1 MNKTSSLNRP
11 SASTE
16 RTKHSAIQFTI
27 AIVSIMALASPNT
40 ASAGGVVGNGA
51 SASCNQAALIDALSG
66 GGTVSFNC
74 GSQPKT
80 IPVTAELT
88 ISQDTVI
95 DGGNLITLD
104 GGNST
109 RLFIIKPEIRF
120 TVNNL
125 TLANGYTTA
134 QGGAIHSGMFQN
146 TVLTINHCTFNHN
159 VSSQPNEAGGGAI
172 YSGAGYLTI
181 TNSVF
186 SNNEA
191 SMGGAIRILHSNLTV
206 TNTMFSHNKAVDP
219 DRGNGG
225 AIVIDGAKYDDGKI
239 IIRKSKFLANSAT
252 AFGGALFN
260 NIYNNNSTTITDSVF
275 TGNAVG
281 GVTKGQGG
289 AIWSN
294 GDPTSGDQWTIYANN
309 TTLTIVNTTVSDNI
323 SGQQGGGIWIA
334 RHPKGSVISRST
346 FSGNTAL
353 NSMGGGLVQG
363 GTGKLT
369 IINSTFSNNQGKG
382 TYSMGAGIYI
392 ADTAKA
398 AITNTTIT
406 GNTAQ
411 WQAGGIFGGTNV
423 TLKNTILAGNI
434 ALNGGHAWDIKH
446 NCFESMRNG
455 GNNLQFPN
463 PKDPPCATG
472 MLLADPKLGPL
483 ANNGGLTQTHAIL
496 PGSAASQ
503 NGSGCPATDQRGA
516 KRPNPAGTS
525 CDTGA
530 FEAVFY

>member
-1 MNKTSSLNRP
+1 MKKI
-11 SASTE
+11 SALKLTPILDQRKDRLAAQSMM
-16 RTKHSAIQFTI
+16 AIM
-27 AIVSIMALASPNT
+27 SILALFGTGP
-40 ASAGGVVGNGA
+40 ASAGGVVGNGTA
-51 SASCNQAALIDALSG
+51 TSCKETALNDALIG

-74 GSQPKT
+74 GSQPTT
-80 IPVTAELT
+80 ITITAELT
-88 ISQDTVI
+88 IAQDTVI

-104 GGNST
+104 GGDST
-109 RLFIIKPEIRF
+109 RLFIIKPEIHF

-159 VSSQPNEAGGGAI
+159 ISSQPNEAGGGAI
-172 YSGAGYLTI
+172 YSGAGYLYI
-181 TNSVF
+181 NNSVF
-186 SNNEA
+186 SNNAA
-191 SMGGAIRILHSNLTV
+191 SMGGAIRILHSNLSV
-206 TNTMFSHNKAVDP
+206 TNTTFSHNKAVDP

-239 IIRKSKFLANSAT
+239 IIRKSKFLGNSAT

-281 GVTKGQGG
+281 GTSKGQGG

-309 TTLTIVNTTVSDNI
+309 TTLTIVNTTVSNNS

-334 RHPKGSVISRST
+334 RHPKGSIISRST
-346 FSGNTAL
+346 FSGNTAV
-353 NSMGGGLVQG
+353 NSMGGGIVQG
-363 GTGKLT
+363 GTGKLSV
-369 IINSTFSNNQGKG
+369 INSTISNNTGNG
-382 TYSMGAGIYI
+382 TYSMGAGIYV

-398 AITNTTIT
+398 TITNTTIT
-406 GNTAQ
+406 GNTAH
-411 WQAGGIFGGTNV
+411 WQAGGIFGGANV
-423 TLKNTILAGNI
+423 TLKNTILAENI
-434 ALNGGHAWDIKH
+434 ALNGGHSWDIKH
-446 NCFESMRNG
+446 NCFEPMRNG
-455 GNNLQFPN
+455 GNNLQFPT
-463 PKDPPCATG
+463 PKDSPCTTG

-496 PGSAASQ
+496 SGSAANQ
-503 NGSGCPATDQRGA
+503 QGAGCPATDQRGV
-516 KRPNPAGTS
+516 KRSKPDGTF
-525 CDTGA
+525 CDIGA
-530 FEAVFY
+530 FEAAF